1 MTAHLERQLRTFTTF
16 LLGGAVAGV
25 FYNVVQG
32 HLAPIRFLLGAIYG
46 VLITLGVGAFEVF
59 VAQGAPR
66 LWLRALPFGVSILV
80 RSLVYAAAIFPVL
93 YFDLGVLIMGLPPDP
108 TRQDLWRATG
118 YSVGVSLLFSFL
130 LQISYIVGPRTLA
143 QLVAGRYH
151 SPREEERFVL
161 FVDVAGSTSAAERLG
176 NRKSHTFLDRV
187 FRIASGPVLDFRGE
201 IYLYVG
207 DEMIVT
213 WPAGSGARNG
223 RALHCFLAMC
233 QALAAA
239 EADFQRD
246 FDLTPQL
253 RGSLHF
259 GVVVVGEIG
268 DIKRH
273 IVFHGDVMN
282 VAARLEEASRA
293 VPGGFVMSGSAA
305 DALGPV
311 KGVTLANLG
320 PFSLR
325 GRVQQL
331 EVFGLS

>member
-1 MTAHLERQLRTFTTF
+1 MTAHWERQLRILTTF
-16 LLGGAVAGV
+16 LLGGVVAGIL
-25 FYNVVQG
+25 YNVVRG
-32 HLAPIRFLLGAIYG
+32 HVAPINFVLGAIYG
-46 VLITLGVGAFEVF
+46 VLISLAVGAYEVF
-59 VAQGAPR
+59 VVQGAPR
-66 LWLRALPFGVSILV
+66 LWLRGLPFGVSVLV
-80 RSLVYAAAIFPVL
+80 RSLVYAAVIFPVL
-93 YFDLGVLIMGLPPDP
+93 YFDLGVLMLGLPPDP
-108 TRQDLWRATG
+108 STPDLWRAAG
-118 YSVGVSLLFSFL
+118 YSVGVSLLFNFL
-130 LQISYIVGPRTLA
+130 LHISYIVGPRTLA
-143 QLVAGRYH
+143 RLIAGRYR

-161 FVDVAGSTSAAERLG
+161 FVDVVGSTAAAERLG

-187 FRIASGPVLDFRGE
+187 FRIVSGPVLDFRGE

-213 WPAGSGARNG
+213 WPAESGASNG
-223 RALHCFLAMC
+223 RALHCFLAMR

-239 EADFQRD
+239 AAGFRYD

-293 VPGGFVMSGSAA
+293 ITGGFVVSRPAA

-311 KGVTLANLG
+311 EGVVLANLG
-320 PFSLR
+320 SFSLR
-325 GRVQQL
+325 GRVQPL
-331 EVFGLS
+331 EAFGLI

>member
-1 MTAHLERQLRTFTTF
+1 MSAHFERQLRTLTTF
-16 LLGGAVAGV
+16 LLGGVVAGI
-25 FYNVVQG
+25 FYNVVRG
-32 HLAPIRFLLGAIYG
+32 HLAPIHFLLGAIYG
-46 VLITLGVGAFEVF
+46 VMITLGVGAFEVF
-59 VAQGAPR
+59 VVQGAPR
-66 LWLRALPFGVSILV
+66 LWLRGLPFGVSILV
-80 RSLVYAAAIFPVL
+80 RSLVYAAVIIPIF
-93 YFDLGVLIMGLPPDP
+93 YFDLGELLMGLPPDP
-108 TRQDLWRATG
+108 SMQDLWRASG
-118 YSVGVSLLFSFL
+118 YAIGFSLLFNFL

-176 NRKSHTFLDRV
+176 NRKSHTLLDRV
-187 FRIASGPVLDFRGE
+187 FRIASGPVLDYRGE

-213 WPAGSGARNG
+213 WSAKRGASGA
-223 RALHCFLAMC
+223 RALHCFLAMR

-239 EADFQRD
+239 AAGFRRD

-293 VPGGFVMSGSAA
+293 VPGGFVVSGPAV

-311 KGVTLANLG
+311 EGVALANLG

-325 GRVQQL
+325 GRAQPL
-331 EVFGLS
+331 EAFGLT